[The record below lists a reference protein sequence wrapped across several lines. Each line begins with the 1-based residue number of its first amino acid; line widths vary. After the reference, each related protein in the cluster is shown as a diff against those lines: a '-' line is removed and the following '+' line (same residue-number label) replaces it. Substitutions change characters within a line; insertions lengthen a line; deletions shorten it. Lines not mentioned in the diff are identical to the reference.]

1 MGTGYFTQPSL
12 CADRIVFVCE
22 DDLWEVDPSGG
33 QARRLTNSRSE
44 IKTPYLDPSGKWIAC
59 CAKEEGDPDV
69 YLMSADGGP
78 LTRLTWLNSVTRIV
92 GWTPDGS
99 SILFHSIHQAVHHRG
114 SDAWLFK
121 VGVDGG
127 PVQRLPFGPAVSLNH
142 QQKGPGIVLARN
154 SMNNSR
160 WKRYRGG
167 MVGEIW
173 VDEQGKG
180 NFQRIL
186 NDLEGNPVCP
196 YWVGKRIWFVSDH
209 EGIGNLYSCTPKGKD
224 LQRESFQQ
232 EYYVRDPAFSGNEL
246 VYHCG
251 GDLWLS
257 LIHI

>member
-1 MGTGYFTQPSL
+1 M
-12 CADRIVFVCE
+12 CE
-22 DDLWEVDPSGG
+22 DDLWEVDSSGG

-92 GWTPDGS
+92 DWTPDGS

-127 PVQRLPFGPAVSLNH
+127 PVQRLPFGPAVSLNY

-180 NFQRIL
+180 SFQRIL

-209 EGIGNLYSCTPKGKD
+209 EGIGN
-224 LQRESFQQ
+224 
-232 EYYVRDPAFSGNEL
+232 
-246 VYHCG
+246 
-251 GDLWLS
+251 
-257 LIHI
+257 